1 VTPATEHGALIAS
14 PLHSDGMTIGTPDLH
29 TRLLTIE
36 EFERLPDDGWRLEL
50 VRGQVVREPP
60 AGFDHGDIAI
70 GIGSLLRR
78 FVDENALGAVV
89 GTDSGFVLFDDPPTV
104 RAPDVAFV
112 REDRLDFDRTRFA
125 PLAPDLAVEVLS
137 PSNTMSEIHDKV
149 LDYLGAGS
157 AHVWVVDPYSRTVTT
172 YRSRDEIRLIAADG
186 EIDGGD
192 VLPGFRCKVSELFGR

>member
-1 VTPATEHGALIAS
+1 
-14 PLHSDGMTIGTPDLH
+14 MTTDTPDLD

-36 EFERLPDDGWRLEL
+36 EFERLPDDGWRMEL

-60 AGFDHGDIAI
+60 AGFDHGDVAF

-78 FVDENALGAVV
+78 FVDERSLGKVV
-89 GTDSGFVLFDDPPTV
+89 GTDSGFVLFDEPPTV

-125 PLAPDLAVEVLS
+125 PLAPDLAVEVLA

-149 LDYLGAGS
+149 LDYLDAGS
-157 AHVWVVDPYSRTVTT
+157 SLVWVVDPFSRTITV
-172 YRSRDEIRLIAADG
+172 YRSRDEIRLIAADS

-192 VLPGFRCKVSELFGR
+192 VLPGFRCRVSELFGG

>member
-1 VTPATEHGALIAS
+1 
-14 PLHSDGMTIGTPDLH
+14 MTTGTPDLD

-50 VRGQVVREPP
+50 VRGHVVREPP
-60 AGFDHGDIAI
+60 AGFDHGDVAF
-70 GIGSLLRR
+70 GIGTLLRR
-78 FVDENALGAVV
+78 FVDERALGKVV

-112 REDRLDFDRTRFA
+112 REDRLDFDGTRFA

-149 LDYLGAGS
+149 LDYLDAGS
-157 AHVWVVDPYSRTVTT
+157 QLVWVVDPVSGTITV
-172 YRSRDEIRLIAADG
+172 YRSRHEIRLMTADE
-186 EIDGGD
+186 EIDGD
-192 VLPGFRCKVSELFGR
+192 EVLPGFRRRVSELIGP

>member
-1 VTPATEHGALIAS
+1 
-14 PLHSDGMTIGTPDLH
+14 MTTGTPDLD

-36 EFERLPDDGWRLEL
+36 EFARLPDDGWRLEL

-60 AGFDHGDIAI
+60 AGFDHGDVAI
-70 GIGSLLRR
+70 GIGTLLRR
-78 FVDENALGAVV
+78 FVDEHDLGKVV
-89 GTDSGFVLFDDPPTV
+89 GTDSGFVLFDEPPTV

-112 REDRLDFDRTRFA
+112 REDRLNFDRSRFA

-149 LDYLGAGS
+149 LDYLDAGS
-157 AHVWVVDPYSRTVTT
+157 LLVWVVDPQSRTITV
-172 YRSRDEIRLIAADG
+172 YRSRDEIRLIPADG
-186 EIDGGD
+186 ELDGAD

>member
-1 VTPATEHGALIAS
+1 MEADAT
-14 PLHSDGMTIGTPDLH
+14 DLE
-29 TRLLTIE
+29 TRLVTIE
-36 EFERLPDDGWRLEL
+36 EFERLPEDGCRLEL

-60 AGFDHGDIAI
+60 AGFDHGGIAI
-70 GIGSLLRR
+70 GIASLLRR

-112 REDRLDFDRTRFA
+112 RENRLDFDRTRFA

-149 LDYLGAGS
+149 LDYLDAGS
-157 AHVWVVDPYSRTVTT
+157 SLVWVVDPYSRTITA
-172 YRSRDEIRLIAADG
+172 YRSREEIRLLAADG
-186 EIDGGD
+186 ELDGGD
-192 VLPGFRCKVSELFGR
+192 VLPGFRCKVSELFAR